1 MCVNRARPTA
11 CKVIPATSIGFGPT
25 RVTTREASVEQA
37 TMHRVIGK
45 KAKPARSG
53 E

>member
-1 MCVNRARPTA
+1 MA
-11 CKVIPATSIGFGPT
+11 CRVIPATSIGFGPT

-37 TMHRVIGK
+37 TMQSVIGR
-45 KAKPARSG
+45 KARPARSG